1 MRIDLN
7 IGLLIGRR
15 WPRRPLA
22 AEQPRG
28 LSYSDS
34 VDSTLAARWLAPR
47 WTLVNQ
53 CRWSRGRNPASPLVG
68 DPWQM
73 GQSEA
78 VEPSPDSAR
87 ARRWTWKKKLS
98 TWFSFSLFFCFTD
111 FFYWVS
117 VSAWAPFPAVAV
129 VTTPFFFGL
138 LHFLL
143 LLLLFVLVLVLFL
156 ILSLFFFRRWIFFV
170 SSGEWNI
177 RETQQERNEN
187 KWKRNEGARRRLS
200 RRAAPSR
207 SASARDALPGF
218 TGFYGVLLGFTGF
231 YWVLLG
237 FTRFYWV
244 LLGFT

>member
-129 VTTPFFFGL
+129 VTTPFFWFASFSSSPSSFCSRSCSFSHSLIIL
-138 LHFLL
+138 LS
-143 LLLLFVLVLVLFL
+143 
-156 ILSLFFFRRWIFFV
+156 SLDFFCVFWRMKHP
-170 SSGEWNI
+170 
-177 RETQQERNEN
+177 RNTTRK
-187 KWKRNEGARRRLS
+187 KWKQMKKKRGR
-200 RRAAPSR
+200 PSPTFSPCR
-207 SASARDALPGF
+207 TVSFCIGTRCF
-218 TGFYGVLLGFTGF
+218 TGFYWVLRGFTGF

-237 FTRFYWV
+237 FT
-244 LLGFT
+244 